1 MSDSLETGLIG
12 AAVDRLLLNIGE
24 ALKIDFGKVL
34 VWRSIIHLLLPLGQP
49 PSLLLLEQDLFR
61 QIYWSTSRS
70 LNQQ

>member
-24 ALKIDFGKVL
+24 ALEIDFGKVL

-49 PSLLLLEQDLFR
+49 PSLLLLEHYLLR
-61 QIYWSTSRS
+61 QYFWPSSWS
-70 LNQQ
+70 LN